1 MTWMGCLFQY
11 SLENGNIKRL
21 THGFDYIGNLC
32 GVDPAVAE
40 DPYLFWCGG
49 LGFTAGVPTSLNL
62 ENPICV
68 DECPVDSSQK
78 VPCPQPSKTIGPI
91 KAGNATDPELPG
103 TGVYT
108 TEIIQQVVGVPT
120 YPTKLFASK
129 YCVPKDEGLEKQLLA
144 AGPMSGTMNQVMQA
158 VGSVRR
164 AWYLLVGVSVL
175 ALGLG
180 YAYLMFMKIFAK
192 PLVYGALVVL
202 VIGLLTSGAYL
213 IYTAP
218 NATVPADAV
227 IADGNATLGAVAET
241 AAESGKT
248 VNEVE
253 RENLFAGVAGEY
265 AIETSYAVGGICV
278 VLGLGFLILLFCAK
292 ESIEIACACVGEA
305 CTTMFAMPSL
315 LLQPAIEVGTKLIVL
330 ATLLY
335 GLAWLFSTGDIKSES
350 ATIGGVEVKGVH
362 RSFEYTQDQLYMIL
376 SYIFGV
382 FWVDELFT
390 AMSQFV
396 ISYSVVLYYFCPK
409 DASGYKEAP
418 SFPLFRG
425 YFVGFVYHLGT
436 IAFGAALIA
445 IVRVISLILSYVA
458 KQAEKE
464 GNAAL
469 ACVAKLLVCVVQCF
483 KRCLEFLN
491 KNAYMD
497 VAYRSTWFCTAAKN
511 ALKMIMQE
519 AVLMSLLNGA
529 CFIFQIAG
537 GLVIA
542 LTSGY
547 VTYIGVHQSLF
558 TDAASE
564 YYVDNPMAV
573 TIAGFVVGLTVAVPF
588 MLTFDQCADTLLYCY
603 VMDKVT
609 PGDHDYCP
617 DQLKAVIDTYGA

>member
-1 MTWMGCLFQY
+1 
-11 SLENGNIKRL
+11 
-21 THGFDYIGNLC
+21 
-32 GVDPAVAE
+32 
-40 DPYLFWCGG
+40 
-49 LGFTAGVPTSLNL
+49 
-62 ENPICV
+62 
-68 DECPVDSSQK
+68 
-78 VPCPQPSKTIGPI
+78 
-91 KAGNATDPELPG
+91 
-103 TGVYT
+103 
-108 TEIIQQVVGVPT
+108 
-120 YPTKLFASK
+120 
-129 YCVPKDEGLEKQLLA
+129 
-144 AGPMSGTMNQVMQA
+144 MQA